1 MANTDLILVFTIT
14 AWLLGVIVTLLITYW
29 VIRLAVS
36 HALRSHTR
44 WLEDGGD
51 RA

>member
-1 MANTDLILVFTIT
+1 MTTDTALWLIVFNVALWALVTILS
-14 AWLLGVIVTLLITYW
+14 LLVAYL

-44 WLEDGGD
+44 WID
-51 RA
+51 RGKP